1 MTHPLNFGSNDSS
14 GKIQVSIT
22 AAPGLGVDADTLT
35 ETGDNNSQQDAQPI
49 ASDSAIAGF
58 ADRETDAIDWYSV
71 SGVSGKSIR
80 LDIDTD
86 SEANDLDLYLY
97 QDFGDGTAELVDA
110 SLSVTAVETLIF
122 PEDGNFLIEVN
133 VFSGKAAYF
142 LYDSRFRWR
151 RRSQEQQPAIR
162 AYSLV

>member
-1 MTHPLNFGSNDSS
+1 MGVLNVLADTTKTLILISILLLISCGDNRIGPIVEVEKEVPIEVEVDSSSLNFGSNDSA

-35 ETGDNNSQQDAQPI
+35 ENGENNSQQNAQPI
-49 ASDSAIAGF
+49 ASDSAIAGY
-58 ADRETDAIDWYSV
+58 ADTETDAIDWYSV

-97 QDFGDGTAELVDA
+97 QDFGDGTAELVDP
-110 SLSVTAVETLIF
+110 LSV
-122 PEDGNFLIEVN
+122 
-133 VFSGKAAYF
+133 
-142 LYDSRFRWR
+142 
-151 RRSQEQQPAIR
+151 
-162 AYSLV
+162 